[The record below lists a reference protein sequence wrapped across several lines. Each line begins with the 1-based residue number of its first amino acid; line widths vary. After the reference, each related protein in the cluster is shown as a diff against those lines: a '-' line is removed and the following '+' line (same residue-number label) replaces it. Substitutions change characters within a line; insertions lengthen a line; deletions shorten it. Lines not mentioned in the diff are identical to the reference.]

1 MRPILSRVRLV
12 YKRNK
17 YLCQNDAFPLINCVH
32 NTYFSVID
40 IIGLIQSLI
49 PVRWV
54 VSTRVKANF
63 FRSYCARNNIF
74 QQVKQ
79 NSAHYIFQAFSSV
92 KIFLFPRIK
101 NSHLWVI
108 YFENFD
114 NFYSEESNR
123 HRWGGEKKKETL
135 KFSKIW
141 DFSQKFLRRVIFRRI
156 ESETLEFLKHHT
168 FLRRKFLRRVIAIGH
183 CVESEIL
190 EF

>member
-1 MRPILSRVRLV
+1 MPILSRVRLV

-123 HRWGGEKKKETL
+123 HRWGEKKKETL

-156 ESETLEFLKHHT
+156 ESETLEFLKYHT

>member
-123 HRWGGEKKKETL
+123 HRWGKKKKKKL
-135 KFSKIW
+135 WNF
-141 DFSQKFLRRVIFRRI
+141 QKF
-156 ESETLEFLKHHT
+156 ETFLKS
-168 FLRRKFLRRVIAIGH
+168 FFEELFFAVSRVK
-183 CVESEIL
+183 L
-190 EF
+190 WNF